1 MSRARRALLLAAL
14 ALLGACRLQVDVNVE
29 VGEDGSGEVEV
40 VIGVDD
46 DALDRIGG
54 DLAAVLDVD
63 SLAED
68 DWVVDGPAEEGD
80 GFTRV
85 RIRHPFESPSD
96 AADVFAFIA
105 PDDGP
110 FQDLAV
116 TRDRSAFE
124 TKVGFTGRVDFSAG
138 VPSVDGSDLESVEEL
153 EARLGDSLSRLV
165 QVRVSARLPGDVTSN
180 ATTKADNGAVWQIGF
195 GEGSVDLEAT
205 GTTSRV
211 GTVIAIGGAALAAL
225 LLVLYALVRLAMRS
239 GSSQR
244 RATPA

>member
-1 MSRARRALLLAAL
+1 MCVRRGVLLVAL
-14 ALLGACRLQVDVNVE
+14 AVLGACRLQVDVNVD
-29 VGEDGSGEVEV
+29 VGEDGSGEIEV
-40 VIGVDD
+40 VIGVDEE
-46 DALDRIGG
+46 ALDRVGG

-63 SLAED
+63 ALVAD
-68 DWVVDGPAEEGD
+68 GWVIDGPAAEGD

-85 RIRHPFESPSD
+85 RIRHRFESPRD
-96 AADVFAFIA
+96 AAEVLALIA

-110 FQDLAV
+110 FQDFAV
-116 TRDRSAFE
+116 TRHRSAFE
-124 TKVGFTGRVDFSAG
+124 TKVAFTGRVDFSAG
-138 VPSVDGSDLESVEEL
+138 VPSLDGSDLESVEEL

-195 GEGSVDLEAT
+195 GEGAVDLEAT

-211 GTVIAIGGAALAAL
+211 GTLVAAGAAALAAV
-225 LLVLYALVRLAMRS
+225 LLVLYVLVRLAMRS

>member
-1 MSRARRALLLAAL
+1 MAL
-14 ALLGACRLQVDVNVE
+14 ALALAVLNTGCRLQVDVNVD
-29 VGEDGSGEVEV
+29 VAEDGSGEVEV

-63 SLAED
+63 ALAAD
-68 DWVVDGPAEEGD
+68 GWVIDGPAVEGD

-85 RIRHPFESPSD
+85 RIRHRFGSPRD
-96 AADVFAFIA
+96 AAEVFALIA
-105 PDDGP
+105 PQDGP
-110 FQDLAV
+110 FQDFAV
-116 TRDRSAFE
+116 TRERSTFE
-124 TKVGFTGRVDFSAG
+124 TRVGFRGRVDFGAG
-138 VPSVDGSDLESVEEL
+138 VPSLDGSDLESIEDL
-153 EARLGDSLSRLV
+153 EARLGDSLSRLI
-165 QVRVSARLPGDVTSN
+165 QVRVSARLPGEVTSN

-195 GEGSVDLEAT
+195 GEGGVDLEAT

-211 GTVIAIGGAALAAL
+211 GTLVAIGVAAVAAVL
-225 LLVLYALVRLAMRS
+225 LLLYALVRLAMRS